1 MYSENIEYEQAYKE
15 GYELGFARGFAC
27 AMDIAHNDIRQL
39 RMCLRAIL
47 EKGEAPAHVMSDE
60 ERTTDARSVPHHL

>member
-1 MYSENIEYEQAYKE
+1 MSKLTKKDMT
-15 GYELGFARGFAC
+15 GGFDCGFAC
-27 AMDIAHNDIRQL
+27 AMNITHNDMRQL
-39 RMCLRAIL
+39 REALRAIL